1 MHPGAGLCQ
10 PPHSHALPTAY
21 GAPALALPAPPGTAL
36 GCSGSRTG
44 QQRSQR
50 GGRLQVPWAHGCL
63 GHVGVGVGAGHP
75 VPGLL
80 SHRCAG
86 PAAGP
91 EPWMTGQST
100 RQAVDAAVGLAWF
113 VSGAC
118 GLAGWLPQGLQPLPV
133 WVCLGEVG
141 PGAGRAACPRA
152 AGWHGATAAQTPAG
166 PARGRG
172 GPILSKPQTPS
183 SNPSPPPMAWHAH
196 HLGLLPHPTPYTLR
210 PMPFAL
216 HLTSPPST
224 AAAVSD
230 CYPPHTHTDP
240 IIWMFPSAQKLGK
253 QVSRWASSP
262 SSSSSFLTCWKWY
275 ALMCSSSLARRFAV
289 KEQGM

>member
-183 SNPSPPPMAWHAH
+183 SNPSPPPWHGMPIIWVCYH
-196 HLGLLPHPTPYTLR
+196 TLHPTPYALCHSPYTL
-210 PMPFAL
+210 P
-216 HLTSPPST
+216 
-224 AAAVSD
+224 
-230 CYPPHTHTDP
+230 PPHQLLLLFPIATPPIHT
-240 IIWMFPSAQKLGK
+240 QT
-253 QVSRWASSP
+253 P
-262 SSSSSFLTCWKWY
+262 SSGCFQVLRSSES
-275 ALMCSSSLARRFAV
+275 R
-289 KEQGM
+289 